1 MHQRGCREE
10 LSGGQEAAVRLHGL
24 VRPGRAGGD
33 DRVRGVDRQLT
44 CTRYAAA
51 AVLAAAAGLIPTA
64 ARAQVDGAP
73 ANRGASRRA
82 GTRGAGALGTSSG
95 EPALRPAPSP

>member
-33 DRVRGVDRQLT
+33 DRGRGPDRQLT
-44 CTRYAAA
+44 CTRHAAA

-64 ARAQVDGAP
+64 ARAQVDVAP
-73 ANRGASRRA
+73 ADRVASLVGASRL
-82 GTRGAGALGTSSG
+82 RGAPRPVGAVPVAYLG
-95 EPALRPAPSP
+95 